1 MLVVGQIEGS
11 VYMALGEVLMEE
23 QSFRKGRHR
32 FPSMLDYKSPTTFEM
47 PPVESILVETL
58 DPEGPYGAKE
68 VGQGPLLPV
77 IPAVANALFDAL
89 GVLVNEVPIT
99 PEKVR
104 AVIDGRYRAPRMPD
118 FSYPEVVIVPPL
130 KPETTALG
138 AVLP

>member
-1 MLVVGQIEGS
+1 
-11 VYMALGEVLMEE
+11 
-23 QSFRKGRHR
+23 
-32 FPSMLDYKSPTTFEM
+32 
-47 PPVESILVETL
+47 
-58 DPEGPYGAKE
+58 

-104 AVIDGRYRAPRMPD
+104 SVIEGRYRAPCMPD

-130 KPETTALG
+130 DPEMIVSG
-138 AVLP
+138 AVRP